1 MVLPKIES
9 ARGGPPDSVLHCGN
23 CGVLKYSYSEN
34 LETSFWFKTIIP
46 FGGFPFFFV
55 LPPPLHHHH
64 HTRRRAPCRYPH
76 GCRCRRRCC
85 PTPSRANLRIRNS
98 YAIYGVLAYAL
109 TFVAIIVRG
118 RKHGSGYSHQ
128 TAGEQTYY
136 LLRCLVAD
144 YGHHHSKIAALFW
157 FSQTFWQL
165 LEMYKTSKGSV
176 SSTPSAPKRGFGT
189 DITNSRLHNTSNS
202 CTQSKGA
209 CAGTGMIS
217 ATLKRSREVEEYRS
231 AVNDLAKRQAQENSP
246 SERFKSFFGASAN
259 ATPAAAATPSRLRQ
273 LLSGST
279 STPTAAST
287 PQRASIISASA
298 AVTPR
303 SANWRPHSSPSP
315 SSRPCPTSASSTSR
329 PEATPIRTPAR
340 NDKNYVQS
348 SSNTAATSDNRLAA
362 MNLQLQTTTQANDT
376 LQKQVEAL
384 RAERRTLKEQL
395 AAKDV
400 AMESLQ
406 KQLQDER
413 VKTARLGVDN
423 AKLQAEL
430 RKSGCGVI
438 AAPSAYTQLSA
449 SKSATAT
456 APQITQQNPYISQSF
471 VAPSP
476 RLPQTHENTTAAPP
490 PPPPA
495 SLCSHNNTAPPP
507 HAAFTIKPTSAG
519 LKQSSASLLSQAL
532 TEISSKVKSLRHVPQ
547 VAQTDRRKSGDP
559 SNWIEAALQQA
570 RLHQKARLTLFHSRA
585 SPFAKQHTDKPA
597 APRLD

>member
-1 MVLPKIES
+1 
-9 ARGGPPDSVLHCGN
+9 
-23 CGVLKYSYSEN
+23 
-34 LETSFWFKTIIP
+34 
-46 FGGFPFFFV
+46 
-55 LPPPLHHHH
+55 
-64 HTRRRAPCRYPH
+64 
-76 GCRCRRRCC
+76 
-85 PTPSRANLRIRNS
+85 
-98 YAIYGVLAYAL
+98 
-109 TFVAIIVRG
+109 
-118 RKHGSGYSHQ
+118 
-128 TAGEQTYY
+128 
-136 LLRCLVAD
+136 
-144 YGHHHSKIAALFW
+144 
-157 FSQTFWQL
+157 
-165 LEMYKTSKGSV
+165 
-176 SSTPSAPKRGFGT
+176 
-189 DITNSRLHNTSNS
+189 
-202 CTQSKGA
+202 
-209 CAGTGMIS
+209 MIS
-217 ATLKRSREVEEYRS
+217 ATLKRSREVEEYRC

-298 AVTPR
+298 TVTPR
-303 SANWRPHSSPSP
+303 SANWRPNSSPSP
-315 SSRPCPTSASSTSR
+315 SSRPCPTSASSSSR
-329 PEATPIRTPAR
+329 PEATPTRTPVR
-340 NDKNYVQS
+340 SDKNHIQS
-348 SSNTAATSDNRLAA
+348 SSNTAVTSDNRLAA

-400 AMESLQ
+400 AMEILQ

-449 SKSATAT
+449 SKSA
-456 APQITQQNPYISQSF
+456 APQIAQQNTYSSQSF

-476 RLPQTHENTTAAPP
+476 RLPQTHQNTTAAPPPPIPPPP

-495 SLCSHNNTAPPP
+495 SLCFHNLTAPPP
-507 HAAFTIKPTSAG
+507 PAAFTVKPTSTG

-532 TEISSKVKSLRHVPQ
+532 TEISSKVNSLRHVPQ
-547 VAQTDRRKSGDP
+547 VAQADRRKSGDP

-570 RLHQKARLTLFHSRA
+570 RLHQNA
-585 SPFAKQHTDKPA
+585 
-597 APRLD
+597 